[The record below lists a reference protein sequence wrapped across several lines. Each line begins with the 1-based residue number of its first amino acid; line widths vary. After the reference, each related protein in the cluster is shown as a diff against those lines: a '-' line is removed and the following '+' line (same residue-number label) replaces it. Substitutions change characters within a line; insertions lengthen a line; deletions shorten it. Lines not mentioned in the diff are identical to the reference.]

1 MWLSDTEVD
10 FVQQMR
16 DMCETVLSNC
26 LSVISVF
33 SEIFCYDRYADKV
46 STQNQTEVHLTTYC
60 ACNAVLCR
68 LISMKF

>member
-1 MWLSDTEVD
+1 MWLSDFEVD

-16 DMCETVLSNC
+16 DMCENSF
-26 LSVISVF
+26 SVIVCQLF
-33 SEIFCYDRYADKV
+33 QFFVMTDMQAKFQHKNE
-46 STQNQTEVHLTTYC
+46 QVHLTTYC